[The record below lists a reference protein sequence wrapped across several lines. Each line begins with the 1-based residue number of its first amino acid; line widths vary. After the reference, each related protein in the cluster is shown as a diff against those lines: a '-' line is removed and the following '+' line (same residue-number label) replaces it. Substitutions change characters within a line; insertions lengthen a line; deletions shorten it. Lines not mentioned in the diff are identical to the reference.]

1 MNQPDIYVGVDI
13 SQATLDVYLDA
24 TQTHW
29 QVSNDDTGV
38 QALVEQLVAITPHLV
53 VLEATGGL
61 ERALV
66 AALSAHHLP
75 LALANPYRARAC
87 ATMLGRAKT
96 DQLDA
101 QVLAAYGRHAELSPS
116 PVLDETA
123 QQLVDLVRR
132 RRQWVT
138 TQVAEKNRLGRAPAS
153 IRADIEAHL
162 EYIEERI
169 AHLSEAIERRMAQP
183 YWQEKQT
190 LLTSFPGVGAVTAAV
205 CLSELPEL
213 GHLGEKQMARLVGVA
228 PMNRDSGQQRGYRRI
243 QGGRAGVRSALYM
256 ATLVAT
262 RHNPVIRAFYER
274 LLARGKRKKV
284 ALIACLHKVVTIL
297 NAMLRDHQPWRGAS
311 TAASSA

>member
-96 DQLDA
+96 DQ
-101 QVLAAYGRHAELSPS
+101 
-116 PVLDETA
+116 
-123 QQLVDLVRR
+123 
-132 RRQWVT
+132 WVT

-162 EYIEERI
+162 EYIEGRI

-183 YWQEKQT
+183 DWQEKQT

-205 CLSELPEL
+205 C
-213 GHLGEKQMARLVGVA
+213 
-228 PMNRDSGQQRGYRRI
+228 
-243 QGGRAGVRSALYM
+243 
-256 ATLVAT
+256 
-262 RHNPVIRAFYER
+262 
-274 LLARGKRKKV
+274 
-284 ALIACLHKVVTIL
+284 
-297 NAMLRDHQPWRGAS
+297 
-311 TAASSA
+311 